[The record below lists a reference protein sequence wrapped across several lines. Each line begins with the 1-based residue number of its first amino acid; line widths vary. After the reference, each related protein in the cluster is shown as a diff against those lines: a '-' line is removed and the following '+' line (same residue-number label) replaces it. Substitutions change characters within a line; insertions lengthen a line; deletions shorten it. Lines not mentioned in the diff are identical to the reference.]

1 MLNANFSETPG
12 EERWILHGRLT
23 NPWVQELRAYWK
35 VNHRPDVG
43 RASIVDLDEVTFVDA
58 FMNYQPTHD
67 QIKDRAYQIYLERGA
82 RPGNELDDWLR
93 AERELER
100 IALYTRSWNRL
111 SVLDGR
117 QVLKFEDYHDGRLEL

>member
-1 MLNANFSETPG
+1 MA
-12 EERWILHGRLT
+12 
-23 NPWVQELRAYWK
+23 A
-35 VNHRPDVG
+35 
-43 RASIVDLDEVTFVDA
+43 LDGSQAKIAQPRKEVFV
-58 FMNYQPTHD
+58 NYQPTHD
-67 QIKDRAYQIYLERGA
+67 QINHRAYQIYLERGA

-117 QVLKFEDYHDGRLEL
+117 QVLKFEDYHDGKLES